1 MKRFFTEDI
10 SINARDLV
18 ILLVPGVAL
27 SVWMY
32 NFAFGEVFS
41 EHITQFDIEGRL
53 IYIIIL
59 FSLAFSAIITGIL
72 IDKTK
77 KSLSFIYAGLGFCG
91 IVSLLALLI
100 NSSNQFLL
108 YSVFVGFG
116 SGIGITALRVYI
128 ADVTEVEERG
138 RVAGV
143 VLFTSYIGIV
153 VSKIILRDASFT
165 TSILFLSGTCF
176 LGLSIYLSNPKKI
189 KIEEKSISDVRSA
202 RLFLISW
209 ILITIAYGVWNALI
223 TPHPINLIS
232 DIDTTSFVILS
243 SIGYAIAA
251 LIGGISTDWI
261 GRKLVAGF
269 ALVALAMAYAFY
281 GFISSFIYPAL
292 FLEVIA
298 WGFLNTIFL
307 FVLWGDLS
315 SGSRGL
321 FYGAIWALFFGG
333 LIFGETLSYLL
344 GPIAMSH
351 VSLISSTLLIL
362 AILPILKVEEP
373 LPKEKIKEREMSRY
387 LKEVSKIGR
396 K

>member
-1 MKRFFTEDI
+1 MSRFFTEDI
-10 SINARDLV
+10 SINTRDLV
-18 ILLVPGVAL
+18 TLLVPGVAL

-32 NFAFGEVFS
+32 NFTFGEVIG
-41 EHITQFDIEGRL
+41 ELITKFDIQGRV
-53 IYIIIL
+53 IYAIIL

-77 KSLSFIYAGLGFCG
+77 KSLSFVYAGLVFCG
-91 IVSLLALLI
+91 FVSLLALLI

-108 YSVFVGFG
+108 FSVFAGFG
-116 SGIGITALRVYI
+116 SGIGITAFRVYM

-138 RVAGV
+138 RIAGV
-143 VLFTSYIGIV
+143 VLFASYIAIV

-165 TSILFLSGTCF
+165 TSILFLSGICF

-189 KIEEKSISDVRSA
+189 KIREKSTSDTRSA

-209 ILITIAYGVWNALI
+209 ILITLAYGVWNALI
-223 TPHPINLIS
+223 TPHPITLVS
-232 DIDTTSFVILS
+232 DIDTTSFIILS
-243 SIGYAIAA
+243 SVGYAIAA
-251 LIGGISTDWI
+251 IIGGISTDWI
-261 GRKLVAGF
+261 GRKLVVGF
-269 ALVALAMAYAFY
+269 ALAALAMAYAFY
-281 GFISSFIYPAL
+281 GLISSFVYPAL
-292 FLEVIA
+292 FLEVTA

-321 FYGAIWALFFGG
+321 FYGVAWALFFGG
-333 LIFGETLSYLL
+333 LIFGETLAYLL
-344 GPIAMSH
+344 GPTPWSH

-387 LKEVSKIGR
+387 LKEVRKIGR